1 MNKPASPWRAAFRKD
16 GVTAMAGHI
25 MRFDAIAMVAKFRAT
40 AAEQADNPRLRALTD
55 DLVANSPEFRALW
68 GGHDVRGH
76 GPARK
81 RIRHP
86 TAGLIEL
93 DYVKLECVGRPGQLL
108 TAHLPADAASAA
120 KLRSLVEGS

>member
-1 MNKPASPWRAAFRKD
+1 MDSTPED
-16 GVTAMAGHI
+16 
-25 MRFDAIAMVAKFRAT
+25 
-40 AAEQADNPRLRALTD
+40 
-55 DLVANSPEFRALW
+55 SPEFRELW

-76 GPARK
+76 APARK
-81 RIRHP
+81 RIAHP

-120 KLRSLVEGS
+120 KLRSLVQGS